1 MIGPIV
7 NDDLEEQIV
16 KSESETQNQD
26 DVALKLKFLE
36 NSLDHTNAELEKV
49 RKEKEDLKNQLA
61 EMIFTQYIDDKD
73 MDAVEENITKD
84 SIHKSVLNRMIE
96 DCDQM
101 ISKLNEKIE
110 YLKLEDRNNE
120 IDQ

>member
-61 EMIFTQYIDDKD
+61 EMIFTQYMDDEDK
-73 MDAVEENITKD
+73 DAVEEIDTKD

>member
-101 ISKLNEKIE
+101 IGKLNEKIE
-110 YLKLEDRNNE
+110 YLKLEDRKNE